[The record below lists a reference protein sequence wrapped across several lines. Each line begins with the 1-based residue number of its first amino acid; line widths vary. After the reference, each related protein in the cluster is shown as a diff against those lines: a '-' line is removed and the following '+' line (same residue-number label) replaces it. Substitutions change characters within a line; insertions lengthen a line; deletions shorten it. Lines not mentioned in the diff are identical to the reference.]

1 MERIERDSIADIFF
15 HLKWESEH
23 AHHLEGYSARN
34 VNLWRDWLPDRVNR
48 TLLGKPVWEQTQVD
62 FEPGVL
68 FGNSQKPF
76 KIDRKQF
83 SMAPR
88 AGRFYPQGRL
98 SGIAGVFPQNI
109 KPFRCVGINNGHME
123 VDLGHPLARYPLS
136 LSMTVGQVS
145 AKTDERGGSSTD
157 WLGLLTDGPGMQAR
171 WQDTPTDFFSDA
183 PFARKDEQADDRFY
197 AQPRLVHHLDE
208 TARDMVANLYKRFV
222 KDGMQV
228 LDLMSSWASHLPED
242 SKPAGV
248 SGLGLNPIELEQNPR
263 LTDIRV
269 HDLNAN
275 PVLPYDDASFDVA
288 ICSLSVEYLT
298 QPLAVFAD
306 VARVLKPGGT
316 FVVSFSNRWFPPKA
330 IHIWEQIHE
339 FERVG
344 LVMEYFLQSGRFDN
358 LGTYSMRGLPRP
370 RNDKYAGELVYSDP
384 VYAVWGSRVRG

>member
-1 MERIERDSIADIFF
+1 MVFLWQHAYRYSSNKIEVDSGGKTMERIERDSIADIFF

-157 WLGLLTDGPGMQAR
+157 WVGLLTDGPGMQAR

-208 TARDMVANLYKRFV
+208 TARDMVANFYKRFV

-275 PVLPYDDASFDVA
+275 PVLPYD
-288 ICSLSVEYLT
+288 
-298 QPLAVFAD
+298 
-306 VARVLKPGGT
+306 
-316 FVVSFSNRWFPPKA
+316 
-330 IHIWEQIHE
+330 
-339 FERVG
+339 
-344 LVMEYFLQSGRFDN
+344 
-358 LGTYSMRGLPRP
+358 
-370 RNDKYAGELVYSDP
+370 
-384 VYAVWGSRVRG
+384 